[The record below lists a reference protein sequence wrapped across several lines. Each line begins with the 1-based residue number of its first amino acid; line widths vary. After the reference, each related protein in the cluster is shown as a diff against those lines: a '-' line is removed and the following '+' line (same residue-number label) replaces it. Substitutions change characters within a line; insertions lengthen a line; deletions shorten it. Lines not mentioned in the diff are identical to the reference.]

1 MVIEER
7 PPERVRAGATH
18 PLGNRVHR
26 GRRREQAFS
35 HLHADHP
42 PPTSQGHSCL
52 CAECPLDTACGHM
65 HRGCQLRN
73 TAVVARTSTPG
84 REPPT
89 RTERRPPPTKLPQQ
103 PPPETTEGPG
113 HRRSTQDHQQPG
125 PQQPQVKCRRRP
137 TLPHPPRCSTIG
149 AGRLS
154 FRVRKGTGRD
164 PAAKTTDKHYRTNH
178 THPTNPT
185 GATGV
190 PCRSRHCTMNANT

>member
-1 MVIEER
+1 MLEQPTRWATVSTVVDVVSKRSATCMWTTRHQRLRVIPVSAR
-7 PPERVRAGATH
+7 NARSILRADTCTEAANSGTPRSSPGQALPGAN
-18 PLGNRVHR
+18 L
-26 GRRREQAFS
+26 
-35 HLHADHP
+35 
-42 PPTSQGHSCL
+42 
-52 CAECPLDTACGHM
+52 
-65 HRGCQLRN
+65 
-73 TAVVARTSTPG
+73 
-84 REPPT
+84 PT

-178 THPTNPT
+178 THPTTEDPPKKAMAQQT
-185 GATGV
+185 VGV